1 MNKTQES
8 LKDKSIKRSKDSF
21 ISLHED
27 TEPMKSKEAENK
39 AEVSVLTLQS
49 TEKDVLAFWEKEKI
63 YPKLK
68 KRNSKGEKFY
78 LLQGPPYTS
87 GKIHIGHAWNNAM
100 KDMLL
105 RYKRMQGFDVW
116 DRAGYDMHGLPTE
129 NKVQQKLGF
138 KYKEQIEAYGIDK
151 FVKECIAFSETYAD
165 LMNKDFWNLGV
176 WLDYENAYHPISKE
190 YIEGEWAFFK
200 KAWEQGRL
208 YKGKK
213 AMHWDAQSE
222 TSLAKHELEYKTII

>member
-78 LLQGPPYTS
+78 FLQGPPYTS

-100 KDMLL
+100 KDMLM
-105 RYKRMQGFDVW
+105 RYKRFRGFNVW

-129 NKVQQKLGF
+129 NAVQKKLG
-138 KYKEQIEAYGIDK
+138 YKTKEEIEKHGVDK
-151 FVKECIAFSETYAD
+151 FVKECEKFSIEHAKY
-165 LMNKDFWNLGV
+165 MNED
-176 WLDYENAYHPISKE
+176 
-190 YIEGEWAFFK
+190 
-200 KAWEQGRL
+200 
-208 YKGKK
+208 
-213 AMHWDAQSE
+213 
-222 TSLAKHELEYKTII
+222 